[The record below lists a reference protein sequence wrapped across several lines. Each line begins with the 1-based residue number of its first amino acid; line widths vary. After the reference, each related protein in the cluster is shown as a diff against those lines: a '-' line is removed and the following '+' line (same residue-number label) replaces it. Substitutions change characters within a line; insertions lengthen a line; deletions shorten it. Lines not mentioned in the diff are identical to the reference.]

1 MIVMAPIS
9 VGELIDKITIL
20 SIKAERI
27 ADPTKQANVVNELVK
42 LKEIQAELRLPDL
55 GDLYKQLYFVN
66 SELWFIEDSKRQ
78 CEKDQNFGPDFIEHA
93 RNVYKNNDLRAK
105 IKNEINK
112 LVGSTIIEEKSY

>member
-1 MIVMAPIS
+1 MAPIS

-27 ADPTKQANVVNELVK
+27 TEPTKQANVINELVK
-42 LKEIQAELRLPDL
+42 LKEIQSELKLPNL

-93 RNVYKNNDLRAK
+93 RNVYKKNDLRAK

-112 LVGSTIIEEKSY
+112 LVGSSIIEEKSY

>member
-27 ADPTKQANVVNELVK
+27 ADPTKQSNIVNELVK

-93 RNVYKNNDLRAK
+93 RNVYKKNDLRAK

-112 LVGSTIIEEKSY
+112 LAGSTIVEEKSY

>member
-1 MIVMAPIS
+1 MAPIS

-27 ADPTKQANVVNELVK
+27 TDPRKQSNVINELVK

-55 GDLYKQLYFVN
+55 NDLYKQLYYVN
-66 SELWFIEDSKRQ
+66 SELWYIEDSKRQ
-78 CEKDQNFGPDFIEHA
+78 CEKDQNFGAAFIEHA
-93 RNVYKNNDLRAK
+93 RNVYKKNDLRAK
-105 IKNEINK
+105 IKNEINL